1 MIKFYEIEL
10 LKFTYLKS
18 EESNQITINS
28 FREDLFKILN
38 KEDNMSKDIYEYKS
52 MDIFE
57 FS

>member
-10 LKFTYLKS
+10 LKFIYLKS

-52 MDIFE
+52 MNIFE